1 MPYQPGNRGN
11 PWIQSLAVASR
22 QLMNLKAVGI
32 TTTAS
37 TMIMNPSENH
47 GYIIRLVDETL
58 SSNKLVFGSSD
69 NQNIDLHPKVVVEYS
84 IYE

>member
-1 MPYQPGNRGN
+1 
-11 PWIQSLAVASR
+11 
-22 QLMNLKAVGI
+22 
-32 TTTAS
+32 
-37 TMIMNPSENH
+37 MIVNPSENH